1 MAKWPNP
8 RRKPTRERRDGVVL
22 PERKR
27 ATHQREG
34 ISASPVDPI
43 PEYQGGVLGIH
54 HHSSV
59 SGEVGGTTFRVPE
72 LVWTAF
78 SLSTTAYEPPWKRR
92 GGPLHLSEGMYRV
105 VPKIGKFEA
114 GARED
119 RTRHTSKQSDKLA
132 FLNHLSS
139 YRLPVGPGHKDIV
152 SLPDTGKQS
161 EIL

>member
-1 MAKWPNP
+1 MAKPSPQAHQGAKGWCCSSREKTRDAPAGRHFGESCRPDP
-8 RRKPTRERRDGVVL
+8 R
-22 PERKR
+22 
-27 ATHQREG
+27 
-34 ISASPVDPI
+34 
-43 PEYQGGVLGIH
+43 
-54 HHSSV
+54 V
-59 SGEVGGTTFRVPE
+59 SGRRTRYSSSLERQRRGRRYDFSGARAYEASRTTFP
-72 LVWTAF
+72 
-78 SLSTTAYEPPWKRR
+78 LSTTAYEAPWKRR